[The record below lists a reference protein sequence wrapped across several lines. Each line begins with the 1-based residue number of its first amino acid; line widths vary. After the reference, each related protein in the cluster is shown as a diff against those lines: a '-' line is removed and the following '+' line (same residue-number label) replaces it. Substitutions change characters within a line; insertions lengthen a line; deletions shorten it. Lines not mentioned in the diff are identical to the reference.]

1 MKTDLD
7 FRQIGNRIQF
17 YRLQKE
23 MTQAELAELID
34 TNQKHLSRIEA
45 GYHRSS
51 FDTIVAITKALEI
64 PVDALIADYKD
75 SRNSSTLEIILN
87 DIRGMNAKQLEML
100 KENIQT
106 IKKLGK

>member
-7 FRQIGNRIQF
+7 FKLIGNRIQF
-17 YRLQKE
+17 YRLQKDL
-23 MTQAELAELID
+23 TQAELAELIG

-64 PVDALIADYKD
+64 PVDALIADYND
-75 SRNSSTLEIILN
+75 SKNSSTLEIILN
-87 DIRGMNAKQLEML
+87 DIRDMNPKQLEML
-100 KENIQT
+100 QENIKT
-106 IKKLGK
+106 IKKYK

>member
-7 FRQIGNRIQF
+7 FRQIGSRIQS
-17 YRLQKE
+17 YRLQRE
-23 MTQAELAELID
+23 MTQEELAELIG

-51 FDTIVAITKALEI
+51 FDTIVAITKALGI
-64 PVDALIADYKD
+64 PGDALIADYKD

>member
-1 MKTDLD
+1 MNTDLD

-17 YRLQKE
+17 YRLQRE
-23 MTQAELAELID
+23 MTQAELAEIIG

-64 PVDALIADYKD
+64 PVDALVADYKD
-75 SRNSSTLEIILN
+75 SRNSSTLEIILG
-87 DIRGMNAKQLEML
+87 DIRKMNAKQLEML

-106 IKKLGK
+106 ILKLGK